1 MSKSKPL
8 DTDCTTGLCNSGP
21 SPFANQPP
29 MGLRELPPDDPEDTL
44 PVWQKLDPSLPEDAY
59 SVADA
64 LWWSRKLGQRQ
75 ARGADVGYML
85 RDAADARAV
94 QNALARAWQWWPADS
109 VPRYWKS
116 GGPSRSAALL
126 HVPLPEPGV
135 HTDIGTAL
143 DAAPAPQPV
152 YNLRGVEGEIALRLG
167 QDVTPE
173 QAAALTPDT
182 AAALIDAYAVAME
195 WVDVR
200 WRDGLQAPAL
210 TLLADGQCHGGLAL
224 GPWQDFAP
232 LRHRSDADWALQS
245 VQLQVAAQA
254 PRTFTGTHS
263 LGSPT
268 WLLADWLQ
276 HVTREHG
283 TVPAG
288 TVVTT
293 GTWTGCPEVAEGNL
307 VRVAFEGLG
316 EVRWQF

>member
-8 DTDCTTGLCNSGP
+8 DTDCTTGLCHSGP

-29 MGLRELPPDDPEDTL
+29 LGLRELPPDDPEDAL
-44 PVWQKLDPSLPEDAY
+44 PVWQQVAPALPEDAY

-75 ARGADVGYML
+75 ANGADVAYML
-85 RDAADARAV
+85 QGPADARAV
-94 QNALARAWQWWPADS
+94 QNALARAWKWWPKDS

-116 GGPSRSAALL
+116 GGPSRSAELL
-126 HVPLPEPGV
+126 HVPLPETGI
-135 HTDIGTAL
+135 HTPTE
-143 DAAPAPQPV
+143 AAPAPTTV

-182 AAALIDAYAVAME
+182 AAALIDAYAIAIE

-232 LRHRSDADWALQS
+232 LRARTDADWAAQN
-245 VQLQVAAQA
+245 VQLQVGDQ
-254 PRTFTGTHS
+254 PTQHFTGTHS
-263 LGSPT
+263 LDNPT

-276 HVTREHG
+276 HITREYG

-293 GTWTGCPEVAEGNL
+293 GTWTGCPQVQASDM